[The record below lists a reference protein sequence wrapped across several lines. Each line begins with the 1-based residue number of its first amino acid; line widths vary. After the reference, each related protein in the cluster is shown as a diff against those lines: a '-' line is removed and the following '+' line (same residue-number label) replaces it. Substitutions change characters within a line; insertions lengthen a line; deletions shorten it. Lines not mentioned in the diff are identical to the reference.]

1 MIKRNEL
8 LQEMELRKVIRGLLK
23 TKFLKESKQILNEEK
38 ELRKIVRHMIL
49 KEVEASSP
57 DSPYDITAMNFL
69 RTLLQVILKKVETGY
84 KSLMTSP
91 EQRKSFRA
99 HILNAVDD
107 SLQTIDASPDIKDAN
122 GEEQPMD
129 EEINIDINDDEPA
142 PEGFI
147 DIEDDT
153 KKKEKEEPQMSPEE
167 QFGQPLSDSG
177 LDKTGRNK
185 AYSVFNEISSQ
196 IEDTYNSIDPDSV
209 VPAAKI
215 PEMGKD
221 TPERKVFRAYLLKN
235 LQLYFDKF
243 ESELTTTPQEPQS
256 GV

>member
-1 MIKRNEL
+1 
-8 LQEMELRKVIRGLLK
+8 ME
-23 TKFLKESKQILNEEK
+23 
-38 ELRKIVRHMIL
+38 
-49 KEVEASSP
+49 EV
-57 DSPYDITAMNFL
+57 
-69 RTLLQVILKKVETGY
+69 
-84 KSLMTSP
+84 
-91 EQRKSFRA
+91 
-99 HILNAVDD
+99 
-107 SLQTIDASPDIKDAN
+107 
-122 GEEQPMD
+122 
-129 EEINIDINDDEPA
+129 INIDIEDDEPA

-147 DIEDDT
+147 DIEDD
-153 KKKEKEEPQMSPEE
+153 KKKKQKEEPQMSPEE

-185 AYSVFNEISSQ
+185 AYAIFNEISSQ
-196 IEDTYNSIDPDSV
+196 IEDTYNSIDPDSI
-209 VPAAKI
+209 VPADKV